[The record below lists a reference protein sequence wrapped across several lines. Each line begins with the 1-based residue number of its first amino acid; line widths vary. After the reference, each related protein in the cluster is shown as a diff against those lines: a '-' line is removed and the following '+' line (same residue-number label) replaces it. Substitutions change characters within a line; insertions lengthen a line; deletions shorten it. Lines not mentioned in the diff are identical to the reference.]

1 MISNISVFRFIVF
14 LYLFTN
20 IDLFGQASYK
30 GNYNFNGIEG
40 IGDFRYRLKENDR
53 AILDGP
59 FSFSSIRI
67 DSLDKRRLNKLT
79 ISGTYA
85 LNKKEE
91 KWTYEDETHLV
102 KINDVKDFSP
112 VISLESTNKIL
123 TASYKD
129 NLPHGPWSLS
139 ENDFREENLKAKS
152 RSYNLRFS
160 EGDIL
165 GDFKFEEYQE
175 NEIVLVSGETLQN
188 GVMDGNWE
196 FNYLLD
202 DKLIKESRRYEN
214 GFLIGLNKVEAES
227 GLIIEEVIYF
237 NTINKLND
245 IANGK
250 EVGFQIA
257 DNLFGLIFNDGF
269 RDLSTE
275 YSGQGQG
282 NKVLESFLIKVL
294 AYDTAFVNQQ
304 NKMIDYPIH
313 TKRFK
318 YKISEEELADIEALK
333 KEFDKLEN
341 DIKVLAS
348 RNALAINRFRKDS
361 LSYAY
366 EFFQYNIGKLKPF
379 KNVVNT
385 FSSDDINYIDQS
397 IFSREGFSFLTAR
410 DSIAYEFGGKKYFKV
425 IEYKSLE
432 ENDKNLIELFRTY
445 LGEKQEKVNEVGA
458 YIMKELAQI
467 RQSEELESVES
478 EILDFKI
485 RVDSLYDVF
494 YSDNNSLNLV
504 VNEIKKNIL
513 ISEYNE
519 LNERYSATSVYE
531 ERFAIGLEIIKL
543 SEVMESVLHET
554 QKLENAWSEVR
565 ELYTDVTLDP
575 FTFNPTFR
583 VLRKR
588 RIVEAGER
596 IFNSYL
602 ENLKIEK
609 TYSNLKDHF
618 LEIDNLLFRMKELRE
633 GNTNK
638 LERRLGT
645 ESDLEQIKKILG
657 L

>member
-1 MISNISVFRFIVF
+1 MISNISVFRFIIF
-14 LYLFTN
+14 LYLITT
-20 IDLFGQASYK
+20 IELFGQATYK
-30 GNYNFNGIEG
+30 GNYNFNGIKG
-40 IGDFRYRLKENDR
+40 IGDFKYRLMENDR

-67 DSLDKRRLNKLT
+67 DSLDKRRLNKLI
-79 ISGTYA
+79 ISGTYS

-102 KINDVKDFSP
+102 KIKDVKDFSP
-112 VISLESTNKIL
+112 IISLESTNKIL

-129 NLPHGPWSLS
+129 NLPHGPWSLR

-175 NEIVLVSGETLQN
+175 DEIVLVSGETLQN

-202 DKLIKESRRYEN
+202 GKLIKESRRYEN

-275 YSGQGQG
+275 YSGQEQG

-304 NKMIDYPIH
+304 NEMIDYPVH

-318 YKISEEELADIEALK
+318 YEISEEELADIEALK

-341 DIKVLAS
+341 DIKVFAS

-366 EFFQYNIGKLKPF
+366 EFFQYNVGKLKPF
-379 KNVVNT
+379 KGVVNT

-410 DSIAYEFGGKKYFKV
+410 DTIAYEFEGKKYFKV

-478 EILDFKI
+478 EILDYKI
-485 RVDSLYDVF
+485 RVDSLYDSF

-519 LNERYSATSVYE
+519 LNESYSASSVYE

-543 SEVMESVLHET
+543 LDVTESVLLEIP
-554 QKLENAWSEVR
+554 KLENAWTEVR

-588 RIVEAGER
+588 RIVESGER
-596 IFNSYL
+596 VYNSYL
-602 ENLKIEK
+602 DNLKNEK
-609 TYSNLKDHF
+609 TYSNLKDHL
-618 LEIDNLLFRMKELRE
+618 LEIDNLLFRMQELRE

-645 ESDLEQIKKILG
+645 ESDLGQIKKILG

>member
-1 MISNISVFRFIVF
+1 MISNISVFRLIVF
-14 LYLFTN
+14 LYLLTT

-40 IGDFRYRLKENDR
+40 IGDFKYRLKENDR

-67 DSLDKRRLNKLT
+67 DSLDKRRLNKLI
-79 ISGTYA
+79 ISGTYS

-102 KINDVKDFSP
+102 KIKDVKDFSP
-112 VISLESTNKIL
+112 IISLESTNKIL

-129 NLPHGPWSLS
+129 NLPHGPWSLR

-175 NEIVLVSGETLQN
+175 DEIVMVSGETLQN

-202 DKLIKESRRYEN
+202 GKLIKESRRYEN
-214 GFLIGLNKVEAES
+214 GFLIGLNKAEAES

-275 YSGQGQG
+275 YSGQEQG

-304 NKMIDYPIH
+304 NEMIDYPIH

-318 YKISEEELADIEALK
+318 YKISEEELAGIEALK

-366 EFFQYNIGKLKPF
+366 EFFQYNVGKLKPF

-410 DSIAYEFGGKKYFKV
+410 DTIAYEFDGKKYFKV

-485 RVDSLYDVF
+485 RVDSLYDAF
-494 YSDNNSLNLV
+494 YSNNNSLNLV

-519 LNERYSATSVYE
+519 LNESYSASSVYE

-543 SEVMESVLHET
+543 LDVT
-554 QKLENAWSEVR
+554 QSALLEISKLENAWSEIR

-596 IFNSYL
+596 IYNSYL
-602 ENLKIEK
+602 DNLKNEK

-638 LERRLGT
+638 LEKRLGT
-645 ESDLEQIKKILG
+645 EIDLEQIKKILG

>member
-1 MISNISVFRFIVF
+1 
-14 LYLFTN
+14 
-20 IDLFGQASYK
+20 
-30 GNYNFNGIEG
+30 
-40 IGDFRYRLKENDR
+40 
-53 AILDGP
+53 
-59 FSFSSIRI
+59 
-67 DSLDKRRLNKLT
+67 LDKRRLNKLI
-79 ISGTYA
+79 ISGTYS

-102 KINDVKDFSP
+102 KIKDVKDFSP
-112 VISLESTNKIL
+112 IISLESSNKIL

-129 NLPHGPWSLS
+129 NLPHGPWSLR

-165 GDFKFEEYQE
+165 GNFKFEEYQE
-175 NEIVLVSGETLQN
+175 DEIVLVSGETLQN

-202 DKLIKESRRYEN
+202 GKLIKESRRYEN

-275 YSGQGQG
+275 YSGQEQG

-304 NKMIDYPIH
+304 NEMIDYPVH

-318 YKISEEELADIEALK
+318 YEISEEELADIEALK

-341 DIKVLAS
+341 DIKVFAS

-366 EFFQYNIGKLKPF
+366 EFFQYNVGKLKPF
-379 KNVVNT
+379 KGVVNT

-410 DSIAYEFGGKKYFKV
+410 DTIAYEFDGKKYFKV

-478 EILDFKI
+478 EILDYKI
-485 RVDSLYDVF
+485 RVDSLYDSF

-519 LNERYSATSVYE
+519 LNESYSASSVYE

-543 SEVMESVLHET
+543 LDVTESVLLEIP
-554 QKLENAWSEVR
+554 KLENAWTEVR

-588 RIVEAGER
+588 RLVEAGER
-596 IFNSYL
+596 IFNSHL
-602 ENLKIEK
+602 ENLENEK

-645 ESDLEQIKKILG
+645 ESDLDQIKKILG